1 MNADTVQPNDENIV
15 KCAIHSGGFVRKIKA
30 EKSDIFVS
38 TPRTVTSDGLDGLRI
53 PKSAVQKL
61 RNELGRIYPDL
72 AKKPFSGTRLCW

>member
-1 MNADTVQPNDENIV
+1 MVADTVQPNDENIV

-30 EKSDIFVS
+30 EKFDTFVS

-61 RNELGRIYPDL
+61 RNELGRVYPDL